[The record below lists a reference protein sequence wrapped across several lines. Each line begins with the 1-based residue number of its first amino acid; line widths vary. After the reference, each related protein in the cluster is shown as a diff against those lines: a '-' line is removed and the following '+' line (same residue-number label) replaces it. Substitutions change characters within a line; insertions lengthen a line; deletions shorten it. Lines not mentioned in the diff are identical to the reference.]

1 MTEAHHRNVTSGGDS
16 PAELAVTE
24 WAGDGPTILLVHG
37 YPDTS
42 AVWHPVAA
50 LLAGRFHVVAYDVR
64 GAGASSAP
72 ASTEDYRLGHLVA
85 DLAAVADATSPGR
98 PVHLVGHDWGS
109 IQGWEAVGSDRL
121 AGRIAS
127 FTSLYA
133 PGLDHAAAWAAERWR
148 HPTPHHLRQLLGQ
161 QMRSWYIVAFHL
173 PGAARVWR
181 SGIGRRWPS
190 ALQRVEKVAVSDTY
204 PAPTFAR
211 DGAQGV
217 ALYRANFWNRL
228 SHPQP
233 RTTTIPVQVIV
244 ATKDHYVSPAL
255 SEGVER
261 WAVRLWRSEVDA
273 GHWLPRTHPELV
285 AGFVAELVDHVEGAP
300 ESPRLCRDRVC
311 RS

>member
-1 MTEAHHRNVTSGGDS
+1 VTSAGDS

-50 LLAGRFHVVAYDVR
+50 RLAGRYHVVAYDVR

-72 ASTEDYRLGHLVA
+72 ATTEGYRLRHLVA
-85 DLAAVADATSPGR
+85 DLAAVADATSPER

-109 IQGWEAVGSDRL
+109 IQGWEAVGGDRM

-148 HPTPHHLRQLLGQ
+148 HPTAHHVRQLLSQ
-161 QMRSWYIVAFHL
+161 QVRSWYIVAFHL

-181 SGIGRRWPS
+181 SAIGRRWPS
-190 ALQRVEKVAVSDTY
+190 ALQRVEKVAFDDTY
-204 PAPTFAR
+204 PAPTFAS
-211 DGAQGV
+211 DGAHGV

-228 SHPQP
+228 SRPHP
-233 RTTTIPVQVIV
+233 RTTDIPVQIIV
-244 ATKDHYVSPAL
+244 ATKDHYVSPAM

-261 WAVRLWRSEVDA
+261 WATRLWRREVDA

-285 AGFVAELVDHVEGAP
+285 AGFVAELVDHVEGGP
-300 ESPRLCRDRVC
+300 ESPRLSRDRVC
-311 RS
+311 DPR